1 LRKWRNNA
9 KKMELENAN
18 LKEAHMTIAEKWE
31 SKMQVE
37 KRQKLQME
45 EK

>member
-1 LRKWRNNA
+1 MEKQC
-9 KKMELENAN
+9 KTMELENAN
-18 LKEAHMTIAEKWE
+18 LKEAHMTIAEQWKN
-31 SKMQVE
+31 KMQVE

>member
-1 LRKWRNNA
+1 
-9 KKMELENAN
+9 MEKRCKRMEFENAN
-18 LKEAHMTIAEKWE
+18 LKEAHMTIAKKWE

>member
-1 LRKWRNNA
+1 MEKQCQ
-9 KKMELENAN
+9 KMELEHAN
-18 LKEAHMTIAEKWE
+18 RKEAHMRSAEKWE

-37 KRQKLQME
+37 KRQKLRMD